1 MEEEQAQTLATIFAA
16 VEDPRIERTKRHK
29 VLDILLI
36 ALCGV
41 ICGAEGWAEI
51 EEFGRT
57 KEAWLQSFL
66 ELPNGIPSHDTFGR
80 VFARIDSQQFETCF
94 LEWVQRISGVMK
106 GVIAVDGKTLRRS
119 HDRAHG
125 KKALQRVERLGFGE
139 APGVSA
145 TGAQREKSNEITAIP
160 VLLRQLALAGC
171 IVTSDAMGTQTQIA
185 SQMREQEGDDAL
197 ALKENQATML

>member
-1 MEEEQAQTLATIFAA
+1 MEEEQAQTLATLFAA
-16 VEDPRIERTKRHK
+16 VEDPRIERTRRHK

-57 KEAWLQSFL
+57 KEAWLPSFL
-66 ELPNGIPSHDTFGR
+66 ELPNGIPSHDPFGR
-80 VFARIDSQQFETCF
+80 VCARIDSQQCETCF

-119 HDRAHG
+119 HERAHG

-160 VLLRQLALAGC
+160 VLLRQ
-171 IVTSDAMGTQTQIA
+171 
-185 SQMREQEGDDAL
+185 
-197 ALKENQATML
+197 

>member
-29 VLDILLI
+29 LLDILLI

-125 KKALQRVERLGFGE
+125 KKALHL
-139 APGVSA
+139 VSA
-145 TGAQREKSNEITAIP
+145 WASEKRL
-160 VLLRQLALAGC
+160 VLAQLARSARNRTRLRLFPC
-171 IVTSDAMGTQTQIA
+171 CCV
-185 SQMREQEGDDAL
+185 
-197 ALKENQATML
+197 N

>member
-29 VLDILLI
+29 LLDILLI

-66 ELPNGIPSHDTFGR
+66 E
-80 VFARIDSQQFETCF
+80 
-94 LEWVQRISGVMK
+94 WVQRISGVMK

-119 HDRAHG
+119 HDRANG
-125 KKALQRVERLGFGE
+125 KKALHL
-139 APGVSA
+139 VSA
-145 TGAQREKSNEITAIP
+145 WASENRL
-160 VLLRQLALAGC
+160 VLAQLARSARNRTRLRLFPC
-171 IVTSDAMGTQTQIA
+171 CCV
-185 SQMREQEGDDAL
+185 
-197 ALKENQATML
+197 N